1 MSKFRVLATQAQV
14 AIHACAFHIFAMQAK
29 TLEELW
35 HHARTGNLSAWSEAK
50 AWVLRE
56 VWQQLFKKDSVYG
69 LNAWVA
75 KRLKK
80 AGGGRPTRQAIGQLF
95 QKMDDDNKWFPGKL
109 YGSPGGRPS
118 AISGANKSVIAR
130 SAMAIAQQN
139 EEPTYSV
146 IVARNPKATLNPAT
160 GKKERQRERE

>member
-14 AIHACAFHIFAMQAK
+14 AIHACAFHVFAMQAN

-35 HHARTGNLSAWSEAK
+35 HHARTGKLSAWSEAK
-50 AWVLRE
+50 AWPLRE

-95 QKMDDDNKWFPGKL
+95 QKVDDDNKWFPGKL
-109 YGSPGGRPS
+109 MAAPGGARLPFLGQTNLSSQEARWPS
-118 AISGANKSVIAR
+118 LSKTR
-130 SAMAIAQQN
+130 SPRIRSSWQ
-139 EEPTYSV
+139 E
-146 IVARNPKATLNPAT
+146 IRRL
-160 GKKERQRERE
+160 R